1 MQITFLTQLDWL
13 IRLILAGVC
22 GYAPLVMKEIAVP
35 KMLAHVLI

>member
-22 GYAPLVMKEIAVP
+22 GYAIGYEIP